1 LELLFPHAAVA
12 TPNMREASVLLD
24 RPVSTVEDAVAAAF
38 ELAQHG
44 PKCVVVKGG
53 QRRGEAE
60 AVDVV
65 WRDGQVELMR
75 SPWIE
80 TANIHG
86 SGDAFGATIASGLAL
101 GRPVAEA
108 LAMAKAYV
116 HDALTRSATWTLG
129 GGHGPLGWP
138 VR

>member
-1 LELLFPHAAVA
+1 
-12 TPNMREASVLLD
+12 
-24 RPVSTVEDAVAAAF
+24 VEEAVAAAG
-38 ELAQHG
+38 ELAQSG
-44 PKCVVVKGG
+44 PKCIVVKGG

-60 AVDVV
+60 AADVV

-129 GGHGPLGWP
+129 RGHGPLGWP